1 MTLGVALVVLSSLTR
16 TQSRVSGVMAPG
28 GSHGTVETNARRL
41 SFQIASVGR
50 PSTALSIVHAPGCGG
65 GGGPPTP
72 TTLGDWGAGRPPTPV
87 RIHDRL
93 AGAEIEVTPPPA
105 CVPVIRA

>member
-1 MTLGVALVVLSSLTR
+1 
-16 TQSRVSGVMAPG
+16 MAPA

-50 PSTALSIVHAPGCGG
+50 PSTAFVIVAGPGTGCC
-65 GGGPPTP
+65 
-72 TTLGDWGAGRPPTPV
+72 GAGGSPNPV
-87 RIHDRL
+87 RIDDRL

-105 CVPVIRA
+105 GVPVIRA